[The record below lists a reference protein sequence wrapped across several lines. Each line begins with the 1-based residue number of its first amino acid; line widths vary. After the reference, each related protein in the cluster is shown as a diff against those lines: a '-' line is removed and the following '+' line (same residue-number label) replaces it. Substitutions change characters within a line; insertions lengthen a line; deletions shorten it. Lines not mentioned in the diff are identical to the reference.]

1 MRDWKDYRSDTVTL
15 ATPAM
20 RKAMM
25 EAEVGDDILRED
37 PTVQRLEETSAA
49 LFGKQAGLFVISG
62 TMANQLAV
70 MAMTERGDE
79 VLLGEET
86 HIYNL
91 EAGGLAA
98 LSGVQ
103 VRLLKSE
110 MGRFDAEE
118 VRRAIRPQGIQSAVT
133 RLLCLENTYNLNR
146 GFALSGAYLTDMA
159 KLAHEHGLLAYLDG
173 ARIFNAAAAF
183 GETPAAM
190 CREVDCLQFCL
201 SKGLAAPIGS
211 LLLGSQAFIDRAR
224 WLRQRIG
231 GGMRQAGHMAAAGLV
246 ALETM
251 QARLAEDH
259 LNAKRLATGLAAID
273 ARLVDVENTQTNI
286 VYIDFSAAGRDAGQ
300 VIEALQQRKIRVK
313 PIATTGCRMVTHWG
327 ITGSDVED
335 TLEVFRE
342 ILKLA

>member
-1 MRDWKDYRSDTVTL
+1 MPDWKDYRSDTVTL

-20 RKAMM
+20 RRAMM

-37 PTVQRLEETSAA
+37 PTVQRLEETGAA
-49 LFGKQAGLFVISG
+49 LFGKEAGLFVISG

-70 MAMTERGDE
+70 MALTERGDE

-91 EAGGLAA
+91 EVGGLAA

-103 VRLLKSE
+103 VRTLKSAS
-110 MGRFDAEE
+110 GRFDPDE
-118 VRRAIRPQGIQSAVT
+118 VRRAIRPKGIQSALT

-146 GFALSGAYLTDMA
+146 GIPLPGSYLTDMA
-159 KLAHEHGLLAYLDG
+159 ELAHAQGLAVYLDG
-173 ARIFNAAAAF
+173 ARIFNAAVAF
-183 GETPAAM
+183 GEAPAVM
-190 CREVDCLQFCL
+190 CREIDCLQFCL

-211 LLLGSQAFIDRAR
+211 LLIGSRVFIDRAR

-251 QARLAEDH
+251 QGRLLEDH
-259 LNAKRLATGLAAID
+259 VNAKRLATGLAAID
-273 ARLVDVENTQTNI
+273 PRLVDVENTLSNI
-286 VYIDFSAAGRDAGQ
+286 VYIDFAAADRDAGQ
-300 VIEALQQRKIRVK
+300 VTEALLGRHIRAK
-313 PIATTGCRMVTHWG
+313 PIATTGCRMITHWG
-327 ITGSDVED
+327 ITGNDVEE
-335 TLEVFRE
+335 TLEVFRD
-342 ILKLA
+342 ILIE

>member
-1 MRDWKDYRSDTVTL
+1 MPDWKDYRSDTVTL

-20 RKAMM
+20 RRAMM

-49 LFGKQAGLFVISG
+49 LFGKEAGLFVISG

-70 MAMTERGDE
+70 MTLTERGDE

-91 EAGGLAA
+91 EVGGLAA

-103 VRLLKSE
+103 VRALKSE
-110 MGRFDAEE
+110 LGRFDPEE
-118 VRRAIRPQGIQSAVT
+118 VRRAIRPKGIQSAVT

-146 GFALSGAYLTDMA
+146 GIPLPGSYMSDMA
-159 KLAHEHGLLAYLDG
+159 ELAHEQGLAVYLDG
-173 ARIFNAAAAF
+173 ARIFNASVAF
-183 GETPAAM
+183 GEAPAVL

-211 LLLGSQAFIDRAR
+211 LLLGSRVFIDRAR

-251 QARLAEDH
+251 QDRLVEDH
-259 LNAKRLATGLAAID
+259 TNAKRLAAGLAAID
-273 ARLVDVENTQTNI
+273 ARLVDVENTLSNI
-286 VYIDFSAAGRDAGQ
+286 VYVDFAAGDRDAGQ
-300 VIEALQQRKIRVK
+300 VTEALLSRNIRVK
-313 PIATTGCRMVTHWG
+313 PICTTACRMITHWG
-327 ITGSDVED
+327 ITGSDVEE
-335 TLEVFRE
+335 TLEVFRD
-342 ILKLA
+342 ILNG

>member
-1 MRDWKDYRSDTVTL
+1 MTDWKDYRSDTVTL

-20 RKAMM
+20 RRAMM
-25 EAEVGDDILRED
+25 EAEVGDDILGED

-49 LFGKQAGLFVISG
+49 LFGKEAGLFVISG

-70 MAMTERGDE
+70 MTLTERGDE

-91 EAGGLAA
+91 EVGGLAA

-103 VRLLKSE
+103 VRALKSE
-110 MGRFDAEE
+110 LGRFNPEE
-118 VRRAIRPQGIQSAVT
+118 VRRAIRPKGLQSAVT

-146 GFALSGAYLTDMA
+146 GIPLPGSYTSEMSE
-159 KLAHEHGLLAYLDG
+159 LAHEQGLAVYLDG
-173 ARIFNAAAAF
+173 ARIFNASVAF
-183 GETPAAM
+183 GEAPAVL

-211 LLLGSQAFIDRAR
+211 LLLGSRVFIDRAR

-251 QARLAEDH
+251 QDRLVEDH
-259 LNAKRLATGLAAID
+259 ANAKRLAAGLAAID
-273 ARLVDVENTQTNI
+273 ARLVDVENTLSNI
-286 VYIDFSAAGRDAGQ
+286 VYIDFAAGDRDAGQ
-300 VIEALQQRKIRVK
+300 VTETLLSRNIRVK
-313 PIATTGCRMVTHWG
+313 LIGTKACRMITHWG
-327 ITGSDVED
+327 ITGSDVEE
-335 TLEVFRE
+335 TLEVYRD
-342 ILKLA
+342 ILNG